1 MEKQLR
7 KIRRYL
13 GIIDEAR
20 TFNGR
25 AIDGITILPCP
36 YKEGTEIPPKGEFKP
51 FNSGDVWGEG
61 WDTHAWFHFTFTVP
75 EEMRGKTTELVLRTD
90 LTGWDAGNP
99 QFMAYINGKL
109 RQGLDTNHLYVTLD
123 NDTVDYDCYIYG

>member
-36 YKEGTEIPPKGEFKP
+36 YKEGTKIPPEGDFRP

-61 WDTHAWFHFTFTVP
+61 WDTHAWFDFTFTVP
-75 EEMRGKTTELVLRTD
+75 EEMRGNDDRARPPHRPHRMGRGQPAVHGVHKRKAQ
-90 LTGWDAGNP
+90 TG
-99 QFMAYINGKL
+99 
-109 RQGLDTNHLYVTLD
+109 T
-123 NDTVDYDCYIYG
+123 